1 MPRIRTTTFRKRK
14 EAGEKITVL
23 TAYDYPTA
31 KLLDESGIDAVLVGD
46 SLGTVIQGRDD
57 TLSVTMDQMLYH
69 TAMVSRAV
77 ENAMV
82 IGDMPFLS
90 YQLNPDDAVRNAG
103 RFVAEAGAQAVK
115 LEGSVDKFGDCI
127 AAIVKTGIP
136 VMAHIGFTPQSVH
149 QIGGY
154 KVQGRGDMAR
164 QQLKEEALGLQQA
177 GCFAIVLE
185 LVQQDTAA
193 EITEMLTIPTI
204 GIGSGPHCDG
214 QVLVMHDIL
223 GFGPERTFFKVF
235 GNARLVMEQAFQQYV
250 KEVREGAFPTE
261 EQGHR

>member
-14 EAGEKITVL
+14 EAGDKVTVL

-31 KLLDESGIDAVLVGD
+31 KLLDECGIDAVLVGD
-46 SLGTVIQGRDD
+46 SLGTVVQGNDD
-57 TLSVTMDQMLYH
+57 TLSVTMDQMIYH
-69 TAMVSRAV
+69 TSMVSRAV

-90 YQLNPDDAVRNAG
+90 YQLDPEEAVRNAG
-103 RFVAEAGAQAVK
+103 RFVSEGGAQAVK
-115 LEGSVDKFGDCI
+115 LEGSVDKFGESI

-136 VMAHIGFTPQSVH
+136 VMGHIGFTPQSVH

-154 KVQGRGDMAR
+154 KVQGRGDLAR
-164 QQLKEEALGLQQA
+164 EQLKEEALGLQQA
-177 GCFAIVLE
+177 GCFSIVLE

-204 GIGSGPHCDG
+204 GIGAGPHCDG

-223 GFGPERTFFKVF
+223 GFGPERTFYKIF
-235 GNARLVMEQAFQQYV
+235 GNAREVMEHAFRDYIREV
-250 KEVREGAFPTE
+250 KEGTFPTE